1 LQARLAGLHVKGLLP
16 DLEGCRIPV
25 DRSVPWSGP
34 DEVISFAAF
43 HERGL
48 ALLAH
53 QFLCHLLSYYQIEL
67 HHLSPGRILHIVTFV
82 MVCEAFLGI

>member
-1 LQARLAGLHVKGLLP
+1 LQTHLAELHVKGLLP

-25 DRSVPWSGP
+25 DRSVPWSRP
-34 DEVISFAAF
+34 DEVVSFATF

-53 QFLCHLLSYYQIEL
+53 QFLRHLLSYYQIEL
-67 HHLSPGRILHIVTFV
+67 HHLSLGGIRHITTFV